1 MPAWSTSTVV
11 STADFTVGKEHTAAT
26 VCERGK
32 EKGGGG
38 EKERERERERER
50 DELTTYTTY
59 MYARNID
66 DPLPM
71 SHQRVEW
78 LLVEWIVHVNA
89 YITLGACAT
98 VTVVVS

>member
-50 DELTTYTTY
+50 E
-59 MYARNID
+59 MN
-66 DPLPM
+66 
-71 SHQRVEW
+71 
-78 LLVEWIVHVNA
+78 
-89 YITLGACAT
+89 
-98 VTVVVS
+98 